1 MATTSVGTPC
11 YMAPQVL
18 AGEPYGIKCDVW
30 SLGVVF
36 YQTLCGFMPWDIGD
50 GFESLKENITK
61 GCRFPASLKISPD
74 MEKLI
79 CSMLRIPENER
90 INIRDVEMVLKQMS
104 SKMELE

>member
-1 MATTSVGTPC
+1 
-11 YMAPQVL
+11 MAPQVL
-18 AGEPYGIKCDVW
+18 AGDPYGIKCDVW

-36 YQTLCGFMPWDIGD
+36 YQALCGFMPWEVGE

-79 CSMLRIPENER
+79 CGMLRIPENER
-90 INIRDVEMVLKQMS
+90 FNIVEVGKVLRQMA
-104 SKMELE
+104 SKMDIE